1 MKCFFLLFLCFVG
14 SVGFSQKEYHFD
26 YVLLYENSS
35 IDFKTKTSDLYFI
48 NSKNINYYLGESK
61 NKDSINMNLIFLDY
75 NGISSISKIAI
86 QDFYKAEVF
95 ANECNSVLKYS
106 NQYKY
111 KANEYTFVKHNDTL
125 MNNVFYFHYEIKSI
139 KSIKYQ
145 KRKKIVSTHF
155 IVDKNSSQFSPFFY
169 HSTIYNNWIK
179 TLKLPNGIIKIK
191 YDIDVDGKIIF
202 KQELK
207 KIIKIDK
214 YLTFP
219 NECRDFKSPKLFSQ

>member
-48 NSKNINYYLGESK
+48 NSKSINYYLGESK

-125 MNNVFYFHYEIKSI
+125 INNVFYFHYEIKSI

-145 KRKKIVSTHF
+145 KRKKIQSAHL
-155 IVDKNSSQFSPFFY
+155 IIDKNSQEFTPFLYNPLFY
-169 HSTIYNNWIK
+169 NLYSK
-179 TLKLPNGIIKIK
+179 TPILPNGLF
-191 YDIDVDGKIIF
+191 KIIYYTNLKGEITF
-202 KQELK
+202 KQELLNVVK
-207 KIIKIDK
+207 SDK
-214 YLTFP
+214 YLTIP
-219 NECRDFKSPKLFSQ
+219 EECDYTKSPK

>member
-14 SVGFSQKEYHFD
+14 SVGFSQKKYHFD

-35 IDFKTKTSDLYFI
+35 INSKTKTSDLYFI
-48 NSKNINYYLGESK
+48 NSKSINYYLGESK
-61 NKDSINMNLIFLDY
+61 DKDSINMNLIFLDH

-125 MNNVFYFHYEIKSI
+125 INNVFYFHYEIKSI

-145 KRKKIVSTHF
+145 KRKKIQSAHL
-155 IVDKNSSQFSPFFY
+155 IIDKKSQEFTPFLYNPLFY
-169 HSTIYNNWIK
+169 NLYSK
-179 TLKLPNGIIKIK
+179 TPILPNGLF
-191 YDIDVDGKIIF
+191 KIIYYTNLKGEITF
-202 KQELK
+202 KRELLNVVK
-207 KIIKIDK
+207 SDK
-214 YLTFP
+214 YLTIP
-219 NECRDFKSPKLFSQ
+219 EECDYTKSPK

>member
-111 KANEYTFVKHNDTL
+111 KANEYTFVKHDDTL
-125 MNNVFYFHYEIKSI
+125 INNVFYFHYEIKSI

-145 KRKKIVSTHF
+145 KRKKIQSAH
-155 IVDKNSSQFSPFFY
+155 IIIDKNSQDFKPLLYNPLFY
-169 HSTIYNNWIK
+169 NLYSK
-179 TLKLPNGIIKIK
+179 TPILPNGLF
-191 YDIDVDGKIIF
+191 KIIYYTNLKGEITF
-202 KQELK
+202 KKELLNVVK
-207 KIIKIDK
+207 SDK
-214 YLTFP
+214 YLTIP
-219 NECRDFKSPKLFSQ
+219 EECDYTKSPK

>member
-1 MKCFFLLFLCFVG
+1 LFLCFVG
-14 SVGFSQKEYHFD
+14 SVGFSQKKYHFD

-35 IDFKTKTSDLYFI
+35 INSKTKTSDLYFI
-48 NSKNINYYLGESK
+48 NSKSINYYLGESK
-61 NKDSINMNLIFLDY
+61 DKDSINMNLIFLDH

-125 MNNVFYFHYEIKSI
+125 INNVFYFHYEIKSI

-145 KRKKIVSTHF
+145 KRKKIQSAHL
-155 IVDKNSSQFSPFFY
+155 IIDKKSQEFTPFLYNPLFY
-169 HSTIYNNWIK
+169 NLYSK
-179 TLKLPNGIIKIK
+179 TPILPNGLF
-191 YDIDVDGKIIF
+191 KIIYYTNLKGEITF
-202 KQELK
+202 KRELLNVVK
-207 KIIKIDK
+207 SDK
-214 YLTFP
+214 YLTIP
-219 NECRDFKSPKLFSQ
+219 EECDYTKSPK

>member
-14 SVGFSQKEYHFD
+14 SVGFSQKKYHFD

-35 IDFKTKTSDLYFI
+35 IDFKAKTSDLYFI
-48 NSKNINYYLGESK
+48 NSKSINYYLGESK
-61 NKDSINMNLIFLDY
+61 DKDSINMNLIFLDH

-125 MNNVFYFHYEIKSI
+125 INNVFYFHYEIKSI

-145 KRKKIVSTHF
+145 KRKKIQSAHL
-155 IVDKNSSQFSPFFY
+155 IIDKKSQEFTPFLYNPLFY
-169 HSTIYNNWIK
+169 NLYSK
-179 TLKLPNGIIKIK
+179 TPILPNGLF
-191 YDIDVDGKIIF
+191 KIIYYTNLKGEITF
-202 KQELK
+202 KRELLNVVK
-207 KIIKIDK
+207 SDK
-214 YLTFP
+214 YLTIP
-219 NECRDFKSPKLFSQ
+219 EECDYTKSPK

>member
-1 MKCFFLLFLCFVG
+1 LFLCFVG
-14 SVGFSQKEYHFD
+14 SVGFSQKKYHFD

-35 IDFKTKTSDLYFI
+35 IDFKAKTSDLYFI
-48 NSKNINYYLGESK
+48 NSKSINYYLGESK
-61 NKDSINMNLIFLDY
+61 DKDSINMNLIFLDH

-125 MNNVFYFHYEIKSI
+125 INNVFYFHYEIKSI

-145 KRKKIVSTHF
+145 KRKKIQSAHL
-155 IVDKNSSQFSPFFY
+155 IIDKKSQEFTPFLYNPLFY
-169 HSTIYNNWIK
+169 NLYSK
-179 TLKLPNGIIKIK
+179 TPILPNGLF
-191 YDIDVDGKIIF
+191 KIIYYTNLKGEITF
-202 KQELK
+202 KRELLNVVK
-207 KIIKIDK
+207 SDK
-214 YLTFP
+214 YLTIP
-219 NECRDFKSPKLFSQ
+219 EECDYTKSPK